1 MLYDDSAYV
10 ETLAPPEQQAPRGP
24 AGLMGRQVAGK
35 EFLDAY
41 FSHGDWDE
49 LVGLVYNQASAE
61 SLAHFARSHPG
72 AAARRRNV
80 RLVDGRLFHASFFPS
95 PPAPLLYP
103 PCPPDPSYAWAR
115 QHG

>member
-24 AGLMGRQVAGK
+24 AGLIGRQVAGK

-49 LVGLVYNQASAE
+49 LVALVYNQASGSAT
-61 SLAHFARSHPG
+61 AG
-72 AAARRRNV
+72 ATGRNTPPCAAGPTSTSCWRCGRAAPARRR
-80 RLVDGRLFHASFFPS
+80 GP
-95 PPAPLLYP
+95 
-103 PCPPDPSYAWAR
+103 
-115 QHG
+115 G